1 MAAEAS
7 YQMVEVL
14 SFWDRKIKITVLI
27 LLVKSVNETFRYVY
41 VFRIRDKLN
50 LVLEVVLVLESKTK
64 SLLIVQAQVNL
75 LPGGMAPDEFV
86 ALYDFAIIYTFI
98 YYFY

>member
-1 MAAEAS
+1 M
-7 YQMVEVL
+7 Y
-14 SFWDRKIKITVLI
+14 
-27 LLVKSVNETFRYVY
+27 NETFRDVY

>member
-1 MAAEAS
+1 M
-7 YQMVEVL
+7 Y
-14 SFWDRKIKITVLI
+14 
-27 LLVKSVNETFRYVY
+27 NETFRDVY

-64 SLLIVQAQVNL
+64 SLLIVQVQVNL